1 MSSAPRRRAG
11 EESFGFGGAELAL
24 RAEETVTKASLRS
37 KILLLAALAAAI
49 PLPILWFITVSGA
62 RQASLEA
69 TTELD
74 SLARQNVRQ
83 VAADVVRLCETA
95 NGLMQPRLDRGVVF
109 AREEL
114 ARRGGFES
122 DGARRTWTA
131 VDQESRSTT
140 PVTLPG
146 LRLGGI
152 PLVENRD
159 PLVPSPIV
167 DELKKA
173 TGMWSSFFQRMNEKG
188 DMLRVVSSILTPD
201 GRRGTGL
208 FLPAVLPDGAPN
220 PVTSAVLAGRTYRGT
235 SLVAG
240 KMYLAAYD
248 PVRDRSG
255 RIVGMLAVAFDSQVL
270 EGIRQ
275 TVASTVVGKSGAVSV
290 IGLRGASRG
299 VYAVSPRRERDGQS
313 AWTERD
319 ASGRLAV
326 QEQASLGH
334 TLRPGETAFHR
345 SLWKGPGGTARW
357 HKVSALA
364 YFEPWDWLIEAG
376 TNESDFQGA
385 RTGMDAAFQR
395 LIRKAALGGG
405 AALVVAG
412 LVALLF
418 AHRLGNPL
426 VVLASEAARLGRG
439 DLRGAAAPAPLLAR
453 TRDERRLLSHA
464 FGSMAAALA
473 SLVRQVQRSG
483 IQVVA
488 SVTRIAASARQLE
501 DSVAHQATATPQV
514 SASARQISATA
525 RQLAETVDA
534 VASVA
539 SSTAA
544 RAAEGRGALSQ
555 MDGSVRRIASS
566 SSSVS
571 QRLTAISDRAHA
583 ISSLVTTIN
592 RVADQTNL
600 LSLNASIEAEKA
612 GEQGRGFVVVAR
624 EIRRLADQTAVAT
637 LDIERTV
644 REVLSAVSSG
654 VLEMERFVDEVR
666 LATGDVERLGSHL
679 SAIVG
684 DVSDLEPRLESV
696 RSAAREQAEGAAQI
710 SDTVALLDRSATSSR
725 DTLAEFHA
733 ASLSLQDAVGALRAE
748 VSRLQVDP

>member
-1 MSSAPRRRAG
+1 MSATPRRRAG
-11 EESFGFGGAELAL
+11 EEGYVLPGAELAS
-24 RAEETVTKASLRS
+24 RAEETVTRSSLRS
-37 KILLLAALAAAI
+37 KILLLASLAAAL

-62 RQASLEA
+62 RQASVEA
-69 TTELD
+69 ATELD
-74 SLARQNVRQ
+74 TLARQNVRQ

-95 NGLMQPRLDRGVVF
+95 NGLMQPRLERGLAF
-109 AREEL
+109 ARAEL
-114 ARRGGFES
+114 ARRGGFAP

-131 VDQESRSTT
+131 VDQESRTTT

-146 LRLGGI
+146 LSLGGV

-159 PLVPSPIV
+159 PKVPSPIV
-167 DELKKA
+167 DELKAA

-208 FLPAVLPDGAPN
+208 FLPAVLPDGAAN
-220 PVTSAVLAGRTYRGT
+220 PVLSAVLAGRTYRGT

-248 PVRDRSG
+248 PVRDPSG

-275 TVASTVVGKSGAVSV
+275 TISGTVVGRSGSVSV
-290 IGLRGASRG
+290 VGLRGGSRG
-299 VYAVSPRRERDGQS
+299 VYAVSPRREKDGTS
-313 AWTERD
+313 AWNERD
-319 ASGRLAV
+319 ASGRLPV

-334 TLRPGETAFHR
+334 ALRTGEIAFHR
-345 SLWKGPGGTARW
+345 SLWKGTAGGAPWR
-357 HKVSALA
+357 KVSAVA

-376 TNESDFQGA
+376 TNEADFQGA
-385 RTGMDAAFQR
+385 RSGMEAAFQR
-395 LIRKAALGGG
+395 LIRQAALGGAG
-405 AALVVAG
+405 ALAVAG

-426 VVLASEAARLGRG
+426 VVLAGEAARLGRG
-439 DLRGAAAPAPLLAR
+439 DLRGAAVPAPLKAH

-464 FGSMAAALA
+464 FRSMAAALA

-514 SASARQISATA
+514 SASALQISATA
-525 RQLAETVDA
+525 RQLSDTVDA

-544 RAAEGRGALSQ
+544 RAARGRGALAQ
-555 MDGSVRRIASS
+555 MDGSVRRISTSS
-566 SSSVS
+566 ASVS
-571 QRLTAISDRAHA
+571 QRLAAISDRAHA
-583 ISSLVTTIN
+583 IASLVTTIN

-654 VLEMERFVDEVR
+654 VLEMDKFVEEVR
-666 LATGDVERLGSHL
+666 LATGDVERLGAHL
-679 SAIVG
+679 TAIVE
-684 DVSDLEPRLESV
+684 DVSDLEPRLDSV

-710 SDTVALLDRSATSSR
+710 AGTVALLDRSASSSR
-725 DTLAEFHA
+725 DTLSEFHA
-733 ASLSLQDAVGALRAE
+733 ASISLQDAVSALRAE
-748 VSRLQVDP
+748 VARLQVDA

>member
-1 MSSAPRRRAG
+1 MPPWSSP
-11 EESFGFGGAELAL
+11 
-24 RAEETVTKASLRS
+24 ASS
-37 KILLLAALAAAI
+37 
-49 PLPILWFITVSGA
+49 PSSSPTVSGTRSSFSQA
-62 RQASLEA
+62 RPRASAEA
-69 TTELD
+69 T
-74 SLARQNVRQ
+74 
-83 VAADVVRLCETA
+83 C
-95 NGLMQPRLDRGVVF
+95 
-109 AREEL
+109 
-114 ARRGGFES
+114 
-122 DGARRTWTA
+122 
-131 VDQESRSTT
+131 
-140 PVTLPG
+140 
-146 LRLGGI
+146 
-152 PLVENRD
+152 
-159 PLVPSPIV
+159 
-167 DELKKA
+167 
-173 TGMWSSFFQRMNEKG
+173 
-188 DMLRVVSSILTPD
+188 
-201 GRRGTGL
+201 
-208 FLPAVLPDGAPN
+208 
-220 PVTSAVLAGRTYRGT
+220 
-235 SLVAG
+235 
-240 KMYLAAYD
+240 
-248 PVRDRSG
+248 
-255 RIVGMLAVAFDSQVL
+255 
-270 EGIRQ
+270 
-275 TVASTVVGKSGAVSV
+275 
-290 IGLRGASRG
+290 
-299 VYAVSPRRERDGQS
+299 
-313 AWTERD
+313 
-319 ASGRLAV
+319 
-326 QEQASLGH
+326 
-334 TLRPGETAFHR
+334 
-345 SLWKGPGGTARW
+345 
-357 HKVSALA
+357 
-364 YFEPWDWLIEAG
+364 
-376 TNESDFQGA
+376 
-385 RTGMDAAFQR
+385 
-395 LIRKAALGGG
+395 
-405 AALVVAG
+405 
-412 LVALLF
+412 
-418 AHRLGNPL
+418 
-426 VVLASEAARLGRG
+426 
-439 DLRGAAAPAPLLAR
+439 AAPRPPLLLAR

-654 VLEMERFVDEVR
+654 VLEMDRFVDEVR